1 MKPYSLATLRTLRG
15 LLPASIP
22 IIGCGGISSGADA
35 LEFAR
40 AGAAAV
46 QLYTVF
52 GYHGPGT
59 AREIK
64 DELAALLR
72 KEGKTW
78 QEVVRE
84 SVEKT
89 SLREGQTAEVEGAGS
104 GAGAVSEASV
114 KLLVQEAEELKRLLD
129 GLGERIEK
137 RLEGTT
143 LARDGQ
149 VVAVTPPPPAS

>member
-1 MKPYSLATLRTLRG
+1 
-15 LLPASIP
+15 
-22 IIGCGGISSGADA
+22 
-35 LEFAR
+35 
-40 AGAAAV
+40 
-46 QLYTVF
+46 LYTVF

-72 KEGKTW
+72 REGKTW

-89 SLREGQTAEVEGAGS
+89 SLREGQTAEVEGAG
-104 GAGAVSEASV
+104 AGSVSEASV